1 MSDRPHQRWLLLG
14 RPDCHLCE
22 EFEAALREHLGDAPP
37 TLDHADVD
45 ARGEWR
51 MRYGQ
56 RIPVLLDER
65 GQVLGEGRFDAEAFA
80 RARASVDA

>member
-1 MSDRPHQRWLLLG
+1 MSAPQEPRWLLLG

-22 EFEAALREHLGDAPP
+22 DFEAALREHLGDAPLR
-37 TLDHADVD
+37 LDHADVD

-56 RIPVLLDER
+56 RIPVLLDAHGR
-65 GQVLGEGRFDAEAFA
+65 VLGEGRFDAEAFA
-80 RARASVDA
+80 RARAAADA